1 MFNHAENFS
10 KTAPYYTNI
19 LFFSFLLFLTY
30 FFIFKAFPIPQ
41 SYKFLF
47 LFFVAFVFQNPLGEH
62 QFSIVETFFMSLAFY
77 ASRFKKF
84 KIFVLAILLAQLNRE
99 SGFLLSF
106 IWLVFNLDFKKTFLA
121 LGIAGIGFG
130 IVNYDIFTCLID
142 PKFYIPLEYQKG
154 QFNLEEVGNTISIA
168 SLAKVIFLNFII
180 PFGSIFY
187 LIFTTS
193 KRNNAILFL
202 TTVYLII
209 FLVAIPWQHIAV
221 RLMLLPIMISLIYFK
236 ILKTEN

>member
-1 MFNHAENFS
+1 
-10 KTAPYYTNI
+10 
-19 LFFSFLLFLTY
+19 
-30 FFIFKAFPIPQ
+30 
-41 SYKFLF
+41 
-47 LFFVAFVFQNPLGEH
+47 
-62 QFSIVETFFMSLAFY
+62 MSLAFY